1 MYQNNY
7 KKWSNDDMIIFN
19 NYIKNNSTISHNDI
33 VNIASTLKRTE
44 NAIIFRLFKIY
55 ISNEYDFLYNDN
67 ENLYNRYKFFS
78 KKNIDNFLI
87 QNFTKKQKK
96 LFKLNKINSIV
107 LNLITYENN
116 NCINEYNSIIDTIK
130 DIYTIDK

>member
-1 MYQNNY
+1 MKRIITRNI
-7 KKWSNDDMIIFN
+7 NDKRMI
-19 NYIKNNSTISHNDI
+19 
-33 VNIASTLKRTE
+33 
-44 NAIIFRLFKIY
+44 RLFSSVVKMHPKFVEKICRK
-55 ISNEYDFLYNDN
+55 FVK
-67 ENLYNRYKFFS
+67 ENKTDKEIIQFFS

>member
-87 QNFTKKQKK
+87 QNFTKKQKNY
-96 LFKLNKINSIV
+96 LN
-107 LNLITYENN
+107 
-116 NCINEYNSIIDTIK
+116 
-130 DIYTIDK
+130 